1 MHIYLTKYIYIAFCY
16 LNGNGTAANIM
27 QASFWFRKAAD
38 ELNDSISLFH
48 LAEIYGSGVEMHTDI
63 ELALACL
70 KKSADLGYSE
80 AQFRMGKENEMKKKI
95 TENGYIKKFSFFF
108 NYGRYYLSSRRI
120 WSTH

>member
-1 MHIYLTKYIYIAFCY
+1 
-16 LNGNGTAANIM
+16 M

-63 ELALACL
+63 ELALAYL

-80 AQFRMGKENEMKKKI
+80 AQFRMGKENEMEKKI
-95 TENGYIKKFSFFF
+95 LRKMVILKSFLFF
-108 NYGRYYLSSRRI
+108 
-120 WSTH
+120 